1 MPYSLKGRNVLV
13 TGGSR
18 GLGAVICKKFAE
30 EGANIAINYFSNA
43 DAAQEVADSL
53 QQYSV
58 KTFIV
63 QGDAEKRE
71 DNVRVVQETVKNLG
85 GLDIIIANAGWT
97 KMSPFA
103 DLHALTDEEWNRC
116 WAGNVMSHLQ
126 LMQEA
131 APIFNA
137 NPDGGVYLITS
148 SIAGASQ
155 SGSSMAYSVTKAAG
169 LQLMKN
175 LAYTQGPKIR
185 VNAVLPGLL
194 LTEWTLTS
202 FAQGRLFPE
211 EVIEGYKRIST
222 LRDVVNF
229 DDCADAFISLAKNGS
244 MTGQQIVV
252 DSGAVLGHPGAK
264 PLHRLE

>member
-1 MPYSLKGRNVLV
+1 MPYSVKGRNVLV

-18 GLGAVICKKFAE
+18 GLGAVICRKFAE
-30 EGANIAINYFSNA
+30 EGANVAINYFSNA

-71 DNVRVVQETVKNLG
+71 DNVRIVQETVKNLG
-85 GLDIIIANAGWT
+85 GLDIIVANAGWT
-97 KMSPFA
+97 KMSAFA
-103 DLHALTDEEWNRC
+103 NLHALTDEEWNKC
-116 WAGNVMSHLQ
+116 WAVNVMSHLQ

-148 SIAGASQ
+148 SIAGVSQ

-175 LAYTQGPKIR
+175 LAYTQGPMIR

-194 LTEWTLTS
+194 LTEW
-202 FAQGRLFPE
+202 GRLFPE

-222 LRDVVNF
+222 LRDVVEL
-229 DDCADAFISLAKNGS
+229 DDCADAFVSLAKNS
-244 MTGQQIVV
+244 AMTGQQIVV
-252 DSGAVLGHPGAK
+252 DSGAVLGHPGTK